1 MSRSYQIGL
10 RRIGAIA
17 GIAGGGGGV
26 LPVPKF
32 TTCAGGICPETAG
45 IAEIPGEFAYMKLP
59 RGAICIA
66 RGGAASN
73 GGVLPGPGTPFAYSR
88 GGICPETAGI
98 AEIPGEFAYM
108 KLPRGA
114 ICTARGGAASNGG
127 GICIARGGA
136 ASNGG
141 VLPGPGTPFAYS
153 RGGICPETAG
163 IAEIPGEFAYT
174 KLPRGAICNDV
185 GGVVSYQGCLINS
198 TGGG

>member
-1 MSRSYQIGL
+1 MARSYQIGL
-10 RRIGAIA
+10 RRVGAIA

-59 RGAICIA
+59 RGAICNASGGIA
-66 RGGAASN
+66 SK

-98 AEIPGEFAYM
+98 AEM
-108 KLPRGA
+108 
-114 ICTARGGAASNGG
+114 
-127 GICIARGGA
+127 
-136 ASNGG
+136 
-141 VLPGPGTPFAYS
+141 
-153 RGGICPETAG
+153 
-163 IAEIPGEFAYT
+163 PGEFAYT
-174 KLPRGAICNDV
+174 TPLQKGAGAICNDA